1 MTAWAWSGRR
11 TDADPSCRAALK
23 SRILPSR
30 ADSLHLK
37 GGLPNGS
44 ALEEAAEELGRRR
57 ADEQAQVSR
66 AAEGAVGGAEDD
78 EERAFLSV
86 WDLVQE
92 ARDIAR
98 WVMEH
103 RLRLREWA
111 DAVSVE
117 EEEVTVSEMI
127 EVLRRELA
135 VVGGAKL
142 DGFRLLR
149 EQATPARR
157 SCLFLGMLEMAQ
169 KQELEIEQGEV
180 FGAIS
185 VVVVQREGALE

>member
-1 MTAWAWSGRR
+1 LYMAATLIQWKSRSLVLPAEGGGREA
-11 TDADPSCRAALK
+11 ADPIRDEIVEQLLAHRK
-23 SRILPSR
+23 
-30 ADSLHLK
+30 
-37 GGLPNGS
+37 
-44 ALEEAAEELGRRR
+44 EAAEELGRRR

-66 AAEGAVGGAEDD
+66 AAEGAVGGVAEDD
-78 EERAFLSV
+78 QERAFLSV

-142 DGFRLLR
+142 DGFR
-149 EQATPARR
+149 
-157 SCLFLGMLEMAQ
+157 
-169 KQELEIEQGEV
+169 
-180 FGAIS
+180 
-185 VVVVQREGALE
+185 